1 MARRDRIIMM
11 TRDTSKRVTL
21 RNGRAFVTRYKR
33 VTGNHLP
40 ANVCLRRHF
49 RQKDAPR
56 GRRRRK

>member
-1 MARRDRIIMM
+1 MM

-40 ANVCLRRHF
+40 ANVCLRQHF